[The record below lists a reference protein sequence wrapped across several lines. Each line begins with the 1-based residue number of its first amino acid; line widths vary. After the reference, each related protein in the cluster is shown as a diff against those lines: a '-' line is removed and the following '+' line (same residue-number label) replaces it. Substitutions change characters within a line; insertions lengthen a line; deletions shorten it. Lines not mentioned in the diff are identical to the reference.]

1 MREFVERIGVHADP
15 SLMVV
20 FRNANVSFLPTAPAD
35 KIANNITVNDS
46 GGSDG
51 LCKYVQ
57 RKRQQA
63 PSSMVSSRV
72 KESRVGKDYIQAMG
86 AACCGN
92 PKRLLKSGRISA
104 R

>member
-1 MREFVERIGVHADP
+1 MIVI
-15 SLMVV
+15 

-57 RKRQQA
+57 ESDSIHHRLWY
-63 PSSMVSSRV
+63 RV
-72 KESRVGKDYIQAMG
+72 ESKGKGSEVDYIQAMG